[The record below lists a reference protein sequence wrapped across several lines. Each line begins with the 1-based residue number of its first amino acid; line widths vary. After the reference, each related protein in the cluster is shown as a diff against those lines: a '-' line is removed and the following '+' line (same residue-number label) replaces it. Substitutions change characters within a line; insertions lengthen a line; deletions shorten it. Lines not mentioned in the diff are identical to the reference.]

1 MKKANMLPGKYYVC
15 PSCGSRRLK
24 ALTKRDSYYCKKCN
38 IKFLIGEEPME
49 FCFKCARPIIDPFAE
64 SELMGNGKRKHNRC
78 RKKRRKEVS
87 EKCQIKK
94 ISSVA

>member
-64 SELMGNGKRKHNRC
+64 SELMGNGKRRSAIC
-78 RKKRRKEVS
+78 GRTSRMS
-87 EKCQIKK
+87 TI
-94 ISSVA
+94 ID